1 MTTTTDRS
9 GRLSLGT
16 KLGFGVCDLGGNL
29 FFTALGFWA
38 LKYLTDTV
46 GIAAAVAGTVI
57 MAGKLVDALWDP
69 VLGYLSDRTR
79 TRWGRRRPYIFFG
92 SVPLAFA
99 MWWFFTNP
107 HIQSPVLLT
116 AWAALSFIALNVIY
130 SIVNIP
136 YSSLT
141 PELTQDYHE
150 RSSLNGFRFMFAVLG
165 TLLGA
170 ASVPPLLAA
179 FGGVEG
185 ADKSLGFS
193 MMGLLFGAVMLVTAM
208 TTALTVR
215 EPAPAPESEA
225 RTEFSPEVGAAA
237 ESDPDPRRP
246 VRKAAPPVA
255 GAAASARRSGRGDFL
270 RTYLS
275 VFRNR
280 PYLIVLLTYALNLI
294 GLTFLQGIIA
304 YYFQYIY
311 AREDLT
317 ALAMLVLLVTA
328 MVFIPVS
335 VIVSKRIG
343 KKRTYQIC
351 FFALGSASLV
361 LFFLGQALGPWFF
374 IGMMVYAGIGVGFG
388 YVAPYSMVPDTIELD
403 AARTGARK
411 EGAFYGMWLLT
422 SKIGSAVAM
431 FASGLVLSFGGFVP
445 NAAQA
450 PASQLA
456 IRLLIGPIPAVFLLG
471 ALFLIDRY
479 PIDEKSYGA
488 ALAGAARAAAAEAR
502 AAKEAHGGKEA
513 R

>member
-1 MTTTTDRS
+1 MTRTTDHA

-79 TRWGRRRPYIFFG
+79 TRWGRRRPYIFLG
-92 SVPLAFA
+92 SIPLAFA

-107 HIQSPVLLT
+107 HIQSPLLLT

-150 RSSLNGFRFMFAVLG
+150 RSSLNGFRFMFAVVG

-193 MMGLLFGAVMLVTAM
+193 MMGLVFGAVMLVTAM
-208 TTALTVR
+208 TTAFSVR
-215 EPAPAPESEA
+215 EPARAQEP
-225 RTEFSPEVGAAA
+225 
-237 ESDPDPRRP
+237 
-246 VRKAAPPVA
+246 AAPPA
-255 GAAASARRSGRGDFL
+255 APPAAEAAATRGRQGEFL

-275 VFRNR
+275 VFRNK
-280 PYLIVLLTYALNLI
+280 PYLIVLVTYALNLI

-317 ALAMLVLLVTA
+317 ALAMLILLVTA

-351 FFALGSASLV
+351 FFVLGSASLV

-403 AARTGARK
+403 AARTGTRK

-445 NAAQA
+445 NVAQA

-471 ALFLIDRY
+471 AMFLIDRY

-488 ALAGAARAAAAEAR
+488 ALAGESRA
-502 AAKEAHGGKEA
+502 GKEA

>member
-1 MTTTTDRS
+1 MTTTTEGS
-9 GRLSLGT
+9 ARLSLGT
-16 KLGFGVCDLGGNL
+16 KLGYGVCDLGGNL

-79 TRWGRRRPYIFFG
+79 TRWGRRRPYIFLG
-92 SVPLAFA
+92 SIPLAFA

-107 HIQSPVLLT
+107 HIQNPILLT
-116 AWAALSFIALNVIY
+116 IWAAISFIALNVIY
-130 SIVNIP
+130 SVVNIP

-150 RSSLNGFRFMFAVLG
+150 RSSLNGFRFMFAVVG

-208 TTALTVR
+208 TTAFSVR
-215 EPAPAPESEA
+215 EPARASEPDA
-225 RTEFSPEVGAAA
+225 RTE
-237 ESDPDPRRP
+237 PRPTPRP
-246 VRKAAPPVA
+246 VAGARVPEDAPPVA
-255 GAAASARRSGRGDFL
+255 GAAPFASRGREGGFL

-275 VFRNR
+275 VFNNR
-280 PYLIVLLTYALNLI
+280 PYLIVLVTYALNLI

-311 AREDLT
+311 ARENLT
-317 ALAMLVLLVTA
+317 ALAMLILLVTA

-351 FFALGSASLV
+351 FFVLGSASLV

-403 AARTGARK
+403 AAKTGRRK

-422 SKIGSAVAM
+422 SKIGSAFAM

-445 NAAQA
+445 NVAQGS
-450 PASQLA
+450 ASQLA
-456 IRLLIGPIPAVFLLG
+456 IRLLIGPIPAVFLIG
-471 ALFLIDRY
+471 AMFLIERY
-479 PIDEKSYGA
+479 PIDEKSYAKILADEGA
-488 ALAGAARAAAAEAR
+488 R
-502 AAKEAHGGKEA
+502 
-513 R
+513 